1 MLVSRRI
8 LTRGPSVATVL
19 VAVTCI
25 TVMLWRHGW
34 HAGVGFE
41 GRVVAPM
48 VRADFHAK
56 SPAIGALRAD
66 QKNEP
71 SRAFGFQGNFFPGW
85 NGVYRLEGIHGPDA
99 LVNPRFRELIEACG
113 FERIWDWRLYQEFS
127 KFPPLHRFYDVLNVR
142 HYLDYRSNQGL
153 LGAQLTPV
161 FIGDLDVYRSETTW
175 PRAFFTDRLAPYATP
190 KDFAQLIASGDAVP
204 SPPCRAM
211 IRSFAAK
218 SPPNSPVARS
228 LPPATTGLP
237 ATPPL
242 SKSTL
247 PDPASWCSPR
257 PGLIEISASLLTAG
271 A

>member
-1 MLVSRRI
+1 
-8 LTRGPSVATVL
+8 
-19 VAVTCI
+19 
-25 TVMLWRHGW
+25 MLWRHGW

-127 KFPPLHRFYDVLNVR
+127 KFSPLHRFYDVLNVR

-190 KDFAQLIASGDAVP
+190 KDFAQLIASGAWPLLIHGGKNNTPNP
-204 SPPCRAM
+204 SP
-211 IRSFAAK
+211 IK
-218 SPPNSPVARS
+218 
-228 LPPATTGLP
+228 TH
-237 ATPPL
+237 
-242 SKSTL
+242 STL
-247 PDPASWCSPR
+247 ARPNMWRADLRYKASHQR
-257 PGLIEISASLLTAG
+257 PSEGSTTASKARVTNKTAPK
-271 A
+271 AARDMPYSRA